1 MFNEFKVEF
10 VCLFKDSVT
19 RILIHTI
26 IVIIRNRYIS
36 TIVEIQSQIHVFPE
50 VIFYYVTVH
59 KKKCA
64 MDTL

>member
-50 VIFYYVTVH
+50 VIFLL
-59 KKKCA
+59 CNCS
-64 MDTL
+64 